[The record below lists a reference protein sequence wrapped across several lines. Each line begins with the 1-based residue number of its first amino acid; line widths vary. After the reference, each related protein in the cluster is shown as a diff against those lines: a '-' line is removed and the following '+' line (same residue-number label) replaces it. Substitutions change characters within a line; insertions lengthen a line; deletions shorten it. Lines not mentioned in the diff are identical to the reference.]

1 VHRYIKAVGAGAR
14 RARDLTSDEARAA
27 MALVSDGAEPVQVGA
42 FLLALRMKG
51 ESADELSGFIEALH
65 AHTARAAAPAGTVD
79 VDCHGD
85 GHAGRATL
93 LPAAACAAAALGV
106 PVALR
111 CDLQNGYARHGLA
124 AALGAL
130 GLDLARPLTP
140 ARAARALA
148 AGRLAVVDLQPTCPP
163 LARLLALRPL
173 LGVRTVAQTLSK
185 LLDPLS
191 ASARVVG
198 VFHSP
203 FLPSTATALARVS
216 PARGLAV
223 QALGGLPEARPGKLV
238 RVAYANAPEPVPLDL
253 RSLAGA
259 PDLTEPGSAP
269 SADNEDGPDA
279 SDAAVRENRA
289 ALDGEEPHALAAAA
303 TCALLLHAARGT
315 PILDAVA
322 EARQALADGRAKAA
336 ALAFASA

>member
-1 VHRYIKAVGAGAR
+1 
-14 RARDLTSDEARAA
+14 
-27 MALVSDGAEPVQVGA
+27 
-42 FLLALRMKG
+42 
-51 ESADELSGFIEALH
+51 
-65 AHTARAAAPAGTVD
+65 
-79 VDCHGD
+79 
-85 GHAGRATL
+85 
-93 LPAAACAAAALGV
+93 
-106 PVALR
+106 
-111 CDLQNGYARHGLA
+111 
-124 AALGAL
+124 
-130 GLDLARPLTP
+130 
-140 ARAARALA
+140 
-148 AGRLAVVDLQPTCPP
+148 
-163 LARLLALRPL
+163 
-173 LGVRTVAQTLSK
+173 
-185 LLDPLS
+185 
-191 ASARVVG
+191 
-198 VFHSP
+198 
-203 FLPSTATALARVS
+203 LARVS

-259 PDLTEPGSAP
+259 PDLAEPGNAP